1 MVLNINEEREKARKV
16 VEEHNFDYLIMFL
29 ICMDSVV
36 LGLLTLPF
44 FDETLLS
51 MLYLLDKLCLAI
63 FIVEMLMKMYAYGPK
78 FFKSGWNVFDLSVI
92 MISAVPIASYLI
104 ILRSFRLFRLLRYF
118 NHFKHM
124 KNLINIMIMI
134 IPNFFAFTL
143 VSTGLLYVFAIMSVS
158 LFGSVFIEFANIATA
173 MLALIQ
179 VMTLDGWVSEVVRPV
194 MTVYPYAWIFF
205 ICFVMASLLMITSF
219 VLSVIAIITRKEF
232 KEISYL

>member
-1 MVLNINEEREKARKV
+1 MVLDINEERQKAQKV
-16 VEEHNFDYLIMFL
+16 VEDKNFDYLIMFL

-36 LGLLTLPF
+36 LGLLTIPF
-44 FDETLLS
+44 TDVTFVK
-51 MLYLLDKLCLAI
+51 MLYLLDRLCMAI

-92 MISAVPIASYLI
+92 TISVIPVASYLI

-134 IPNFFAFTL
+134 IPNFFAMLL
-143 VSTGLLYVFAIMSVS
+143 VLGGFLYVFSIMSVS
-158 LFGSVFIEFANIATA
+158 LFGDVFIEFANIATA
-173 MLALIQ
+173 ALALIQ
-179 VMTLDGWVSEVVRPV
+179 TMTLDGWVSDIVRPV

-205 ICFVMASLLMITSF
+205 MCYVLVCTLVVTSF
-219 VLSVIAIITRKEF
+219 FLSVIGIITRKEI
-232 KEISYL
+232 EHVSYL